1 MLTRLFLAVWR
12 MSVYGAATALV
23 VGAAVLLLRRLRVG
37 RAVCCALWLVV
48 LARLLC
54 PVSIPSAVSI
64 FNTPVLG
71 RCVGAAKGAEAGAD
85 VLWTIEPGADLTD
98 GAPLT
103 DAAAGAAG
111 ADAAAQAARP
121 GQAGADAAQQGG
133 PRQPEIGA
141 AGGGAAQSGTA
152 DAGQTGAGFTLLA
165 AIWLAGAV
173 GMGLRALWQVA
184 RLRGQ
189 VSLAYRLAGE
199 PDVFTSERVAE
210 PFSFGLVRPR
220 IYLPA
225 SLAGEERR
233 VILLHERA
241 HLRRR
246 DNLVKPL
253 FYAAVC
259 LHWFNPLA
267 WLAFRGMSCDME
279 AACDEAVLREA
290 GSGVK
295 TAYCESLLRFAAPQ
309 TAPRRRAAVA
319 LHFGE
324 GRVAGRVRAI
334 LRYRRPAVWAGLA
347 AGLAAALLAAA
358 CMADPAGAAGTP
370 DAGSGAAQSAP
381 ADSVSANSAPAD
393 SSPANSTPVDS
404 AAANSAPAE
413 SEFAESAPA
422 GSGAAA
428 SVPAMAGEDLP
439 LTYSADGSLLWPV
452 PEYTSWQEEDP
463 ATAGFSNQ
471 ICAPEGSVVLAMADG
486 WITEAAP
493 PAAEDGSPALG
504 QIGLFFPDGVGE
516 QGSVLQSV
524 QYVGAFT
531 PLVRAGDEVSQGQVI
546 ATFDSSDDPDGP
558 SCYLFRYGID
568 LLRPLSEEFPQI
580 ELPGLMTELL
590 AAPQLASA
598 DEDPGSLLWPVPE
611 YKYVS
616 RWMSSYHK
624 GTDICANRGASV
636 VATADGTVMNAG
648 WHYSYGNYVVL
659 DHGNGWRSLYAHCE
673 ELLVS
678 RGETVAQGEE
688 IAKVGS
694 TGNTTGVQCHFELY
708 CYGTRVSAR
717 DYFDGK

>member
-37 RAVCCALWLVV
+37 RAVCCVLWLVV

-85 VLWTIEPGADLTD
+85 VLWTIEPGADLIGGVD
-98 GAPLT
+98 LT

-111 ADAAAQAARP
+111 ADAPAQAARP
-121 GQAGADAAQQGG
+121 GQAGADAAQQGS
-133 PRQPEIGA
+133 PRQPEISA
-141 AGGGAAQSGTA
+141 AGGGAAQSDA
-152 DAGQTGAGFTLLA
+152 AEAGQPGAGFTLLA
-165 AIWLAGAV
+165 VIWLAGAV

-199 PDVFTSERVAE
+199 PDVFASERVAE

-279 AACDEAVLREA
+279 AACDEAVLRAA

-309 TAPRRRAAVA
+309 TAPRRAAVA

-358 CMADPAGAAGTP
+358 CMADPAGAADGP
-370 DAGSGAAQSAP
+370 DTGSGAAQSAP

-393 SSPANSTPVDS
+393 STP
-404 AAANSAPAE
+404 ANSAPAQH
-413 SEFAESAPA
+413 EFAESVPA
-422 GSGAAA
+422 ELPAQSGAAGGIPAEGDAAA

-439 LTYSADGSLLWPV
+439 LIYSEDGSLLWPV
-452 PEYTSWQEEDP
+452 PEYTGWHECLGAVAYGSRL
-463 ATAGFSNQ
+463 F
-471 ICAPEGSVVLAMADG
+471 APEGSVLLAMADG
-486 WITEAAP
+486 TVETLELTGSTGCNITLRC
-493 PAAEDGSPALG
+493 AEESERGS
-504 QIGLFFPDGVGE
+504 F
-516 QGSVLQSV
+516 VLCR
-524 QYVGAFT
+524 GDLT
-531 PLVRAGDEVSQGQVI
+531 PLVREGDTVCRGQVI
-546 ATFDSSDDPDGP
+546 ATLTPSDEPGGPACAVTVWIDGTAICFSSLFAELAGP
-558 SCYLFRYGID
+558 E
-568 LLRPLSEEFPQI
+568 PV
-580 ELPGLMTELL
+580 T
-590 AAPQLASA
+590 
-598 DEDPGSLLWPVPE
+598 DEDMPAMLTKAPYEPGRLTWPVPE

-678 RGETVAQGEE
+678 RGETVARGEE